1 MRSIKVIFLLAAV
14 SLFVSVP
21 FDVQAKDCSAYKKLS
36 HKWLMCKG
44 GSDKYDAEAT
54 ATTQE
59 AKAEKTTKKE
69 NCKTI
74 LGCFGKEKKSETKS
88 SDGSGGIKGI
98 FKKIKEFGGKNIGS
112 EG

>member
-44 GSDKYDAEAT
+44 GSDKYDASVWNLSTMSLLQYLSFAS
-54 ATTQE
+54 
-59 AKAEKTTKKE
+59 
-69 NCKTI
+69 
-74 LGCFGKEKKSETKS
+74 GCV
-88 SDGSGGIKGI
+88 
-98 FKKIKEFGGKNIGS
+98 
-112 EG
+112 